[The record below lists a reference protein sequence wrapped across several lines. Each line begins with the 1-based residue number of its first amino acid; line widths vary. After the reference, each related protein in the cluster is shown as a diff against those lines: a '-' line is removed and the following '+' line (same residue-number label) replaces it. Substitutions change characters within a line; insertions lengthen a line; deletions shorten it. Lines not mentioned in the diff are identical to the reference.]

1 MVMPVL
7 AILSLDFPDYSPLL
21 LGIAIGGYG
30 LTQALLQ
37 IPMGLASDKFG
48 RKPIII
54 CGLLMFAIG
63 SWVAASADS
72 LLWVTIGRFLQGAGA
87 IAGAVMALA
96 GDVSR
101 ESERPKVMAIIGISI
116 GFSFYLALL
125 LGPVIANSYGL
136 QGIFSI
142 TAVFAVLCIPLI
154 IWIVPNARNIAP
166 AGETLPVIVD
176 LRKLFSDPKLARL
189 NFGVCILHLF
199 ITLLFVQLPALLAG
213 QGVELEDHWTV
224 YLPVLALSVLGMAI
238 LMRTSKKF
246 GQTNIIL
253 FSILLMGLS
262 FLGFWL
268 FASTFWGLMIVVWLF
283 FTGFNYLEANFPSM
297 VSSISPAGKK
307 GSAMGIYAS
316 FQFFGAFL
324 GGAITGLLQ
333 EYFVSELIFVVAATL
348 CVIWLIIMKG
358 LGGTELLKRYTLPVN
373 VSAQNA
379 DQFSQRLA
387 SLNGVHDITLIPE
400 QNVAYLKVD
409 SDQFDLRAARQVANL
424 EE

>member
-7 AILSLDFPDYSPLL
+7 AILALDFPDYSPLM

-30 LTQALLQ
+30 LTQAALQ
-37 IPMGLASDKFG
+37 IPMGVASDKWG
-48 RKPIII
+48 RKPVIIL
-54 CGLLMFAIG
+54 GLTLFALG
-63 SWVAASADS
+63 SWLAASADS
-72 LLWVTIGRFLQGAGA
+72 LLWVTIGRLLQGTGA

-125 LGPVIANSYGL
+125 LGPIIADGYGL
-136 QGIFSI
+136 QGVFGI
-142 TAVFAVLCIPLI
+142 TAILAIMCIPLVT
-154 IWIVPNARNIAP
+154 WVVPNANNVAP
-166 AGETLPVIVD
+166 AGETLPVVND
-176 LRKLFSDPKLARL
+176 LKRLISHPKLVRL

-199 ITLLFVQLPALLAG
+199 ITLLFVQLPALLSLH
-213 QGVELEDHWTV
+213 GVALDEHWAV
-224 YLPVLALSVLGMAI
+224 YLPVLALSVVGMAL
-238 LMRTSKKF
+238 LMRISKSV
-246 GQTNIIL
+246 GQISIIL
-253 FSILLMGLS
+253 LSIAMMGLS

-268 FASTFWGLMIVVWLF
+268 LGKTFWGLMLVIWLF

-307 GSAMGIYAS
+307 GSAMGIFAS

-324 GGAITGLLQ
+324 GGAISGLLQ
-333 EYFVSELIFVVAATL
+333 EYFVPELIFVVAAIL
-348 CVIWLIIMKG
+348 CVIWLLIMKG
-358 LGGTELLKRYTLPVN
+358 LGGTELLKRYTLSVN

-379 DQFSQRLA
+379 DQLSQRLA

-409 SDQFDLRAARQVANL
+409 SDQFDLRAARQAANL